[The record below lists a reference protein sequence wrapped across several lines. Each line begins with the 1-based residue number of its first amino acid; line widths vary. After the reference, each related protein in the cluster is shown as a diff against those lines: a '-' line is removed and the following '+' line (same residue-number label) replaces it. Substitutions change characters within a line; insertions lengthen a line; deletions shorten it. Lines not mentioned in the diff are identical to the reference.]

1 MTQLENP
8 PKAVRYVEVGPG
20 EAGQRVDNFLLRVL
34 KGVPRSH
41 IYRLLRRGE
50 VRVNGGRAQPEQ
62 RLAEGDSVRL
72 PPVRMAAEES
82 PGTVPARLGAAVREA
97 IVHEDERVVV
107 IDKPSG
113 VAVHGGSGLSFGVIE
128 ALRADRPGQ
137 ELELAHRLDR
147 ETSGL
152 LVVAKDRGSLR
163 ILHALLREGA
173 VEKTYLALLAGR
185 WTLGK
190 KTIDAPLATH
200 TRQGGERTV
209 TVNAGGKPS
218 ASTFRPVEHFGA
230 EATLVEVDIHTGRT
244 HQIRVHSAFAGHAV
258 AGDPKYG
265 DREFN
270 ARMKARG
277 LERMFLHAH
286 ALGFVWPDTGRK
298 SRFVA
303 ALPAELKAVLAGLKP
318 SRR

>member
-1 MTQLENP
+1 MTQVAKP
-8 PKAVRYVEVGPG
+8 AAAVRHVEVSPG
-20 EAGQRVDNFLLRVL
+20 EAGQRLDNFLLRVL

-41 IYRLLRRGE
+41 VYRLLRRGE
-50 VRVNGGRAQPEQ
+50 VRVNGGRARPEQ

-72 PPVRMAAEES
+72 PPVRVAQEEA
-82 PGTVPARLGAAVREA
+82 PGTVPARLRATLREA

-107 IDKPSG
+107 IDKPAG
-113 VAVHGGSGLSFGVIE
+113 IAVHGGSGLSFGVIE

-163 ILHALLREGA
+163 ILHAMLREGQ
-173 VEKTYLALLAGR
+173 VSKTYLALLAGR
-185 WTLGK
+185 WTLGR

-209 TVNAGGKPS
+209 TVQAEGKPS
-218 ASTFRPVEHFGA
+218 ASTFRPIEHFGT
-230 EATLVEVDIHTGRT
+230 EATLVEVEIHTGRT
-244 HQIRVHSAFAGHAV
+244 HQIRVHSAFAGNPV

-270 ARMKARG
+270 ARMKTRG

-286 ALGFVWPDTGRK
+286 ALSFTWPDTGRK
-298 SRFVA
+298 CRFVA
-303 ALPAELKAVLAGLKP
+303 ALPAELKAVVEGLKK
-318 SRR
+318 

>member
-1 MTQLENP
+1 MNQAAGSAS
-8 PKAVRYVEVGPG
+8 AVRHLEVGAG
-20 EAGQRVDNFLLRVL
+20 EAGQRVDNFLLRIL
-34 KGVPRSH
+34 KGVPRSR

-50 VRVNGGRAQPEQ
+50 VRVNGGRAKPEQ
-62 RLAEGDSVRL
+62 RLAEGDTVRV
-72 PPVRMAAEES
+72 PPVRTAEPE
-82 PGTVPARLGAAVREA
+82 PAGTVPARLTAEVRAA
-97 IVHEDERVVV
+97 IVHEDERIVV
-107 IDKPSG
+107 IDKPAG
-113 VAVHGGSGLSFGVIE
+113 IAVHGGSGLSFGVIE
-128 ALRADRPGQ
+128 ALRADREGQ

-163 ILHALLREGA
+163 MLHALLREGV

-185 WTLGK
+185 WTLGR

-209 TVNAGGKPS
+209 AVHAAGKPS
-218 ASTFRPVEHFGA
+218 ASTFRPIERFGA

-244 HQIRVHSAFAGHAV
+244 HQIRVHAAFAGHPV

-270 ARMKARG
+270 ARMKVRG

-286 ALGFVWPDTGRK
+286 AIGFAWPDTGKRC
-298 SRFVA
+298 RLVA
-303 ALPAELKAVLAGLKP
+303 GLPEELKVVLEGLKQ
-318 SRR
+318 